1 VLALPRVS
9 LRLALVA
16 SSLLA
21 FAGILAG
28 AVRLLPW
35 LLDPAVPWRVAGPFA
50 RGLLAVALEAAL
62 LVGWPVGWA
71 LGAWRCVETG
81 EARVLG
87 TLGERPES
95 TTLRLFPQGLLFT
108 LLLAGASL
116 LYASDAG
123 APGRVATELVA
134 QGRASC
140 AAARSPRTYS
150 IPFTNMT
157 WLCGPGRAPRL
168 VGAGPGAMSG
178 ALLTASGARIAGDFR
193 ALELDDAR
201 VLLSATPPITV
212 HVASLSLHGMAPW
225 AKASVL
231 PAWLRAVF
239 LVSAA
244 WAAAAIAAYAVL
256 RGLVRGR
263 LAAAGIAALGPVAGL
278 AALRLLERTTGA
290 SLASFVLV
298 PLVVAVCCAGA
309 ASVRPGLDLLSRLRH
324 KGPAASTPGARQ

>member
-9 LRLALVA
+9 LRMALVA

-21 FAGILAG
+21 FAGVLAG

-50 RGLLAVALEAAL
+50 RGLLAVALEAAV

-87 TLGERPES
+87 TLGERPGS
-95 TTLRLFPQGLLFT
+95 TTLRLFPQGMLFS

-123 APGRVATELVA
+123 APGRVATELVE

-140 AAARSPRTYS
+140 AAARSPRTYA
-150 IPFTNMT
+150 IPFTSMT
-157 WLCGPGRAPRL
+157 WLCAPGSPPRL

-178 ALLTASGARIAGDFR
+178 ALLTARGARIAGDFR
-193 ALELDDAR
+193 ALELDDAH
-201 VLLSATPPITV
+201 VLLQAHPPVNV
-212 HVASLSLHGMAPW
+212 HVASLTLHGMAPW
-225 AKASVL
+225 ARASVL
-231 PAWLRAVF
+231 PAWLRAAF
-239 LVSAA
+239 LVCAA

-256 RGLVRGR
+256 RGLIRGR
-263 LAAAGIAALGPVAGL
+263 VAAGGIAALGPVAGL
-278 AALRLLERTTGA
+278 AVLRFLERTTA
-290 SLASFVLV
+290 TPLASFSLV
-298 PLVVAVCCAGA
+298 PVVVAACCAGA
-309 ASVRPGLDLLSRLRH
+309 AGLPLVLSRLRH
-324 KGPAASTPGARQ
+324 KGPAASTPGARR